1 MGGLR
6 AGLLALFC
14 SLVSLT
20 CQPVQAQSFGPP
32 VRSEVILEFFDSQ
45 HNVKFT
51 LAAYYTSWQNPFR
64 TTITTVSPALGF
76 QKVSRSVR
84 IVGDTPASPLLE
96 GTYTISKQW
105 RIGFWYNPIRGEKI
119 RQRVQVVDV
128 PVTVNLERD
137 TDLMDLHVLYY
148 GPRGLSAQLGYYR
161 ESGTIM
167 DRSATPQPEKEY
179 GLVSWNVWV
188 TQAWEVR
195 SRGRL
200 LTPFVSAGYHPSSG
214 LHHAVSLMTGAG
226 FSINERLSLS
236 GSVWLFDLSHTAT
249 RVTAGLEYRL

>member
-1 MGGLR
+1 MSNQACPVSPGRNGLTALLFKVAPAFCRGGTPMTIERQRARGESRWRSHILGIGGLR
-6 AGLLALFC
+6 AGLIAVFFWLAA
-14 SLVSLT
+14 LT
-20 CQPVQAQSFGPP
+20 CHPVQAQSFGPP

-76 QKVSRSVR
+76 QRVSRTVR

-105 RIGFWYNPIRGEKI
+105 RVGFWYNPIRGEKI
-119 RQRVQVVDV
+119 RQMVQVVDV

-137 TDLMDLHVLYY
+137 TDLMDLHVVYY

-167 DRSATPQPEKEY
+167 DRS
-179 GLVSWNVWV
+179 
-188 TQAWEVR
+188 
-195 SRGRL
+195 
-200 LTPFVSAGYHPSSG
+200 
-214 LHHAVSLMTGAG
+214 
-226 FSINERLSLS
+226 
-236 GSVWLFDLSHTAT
+236 
-249 RVTAGLEYRL
+249 